1 MDGQTTVGDVFS
13 GEPVPLWAEE
23 RTWPLEVYEIAEEA
37 IEEEEEEEEEGGWE
51 GLPLLPAMSHSDEE
65 AAVAILAGVAALAFL
80 FLSGSKGGN
89 NNAE

>member
-1 MDGQTTVGDVFS
+1 MMDVQTTVGDVFS
-13 GEPVPLWAEE
+13 GEPVPLWGEE
-23 RTWPLEVYEIAEEA
+23 ETWPDEVYEIAQEA
-37 IEEEEEEEEEGGWE
+37 IEEEEEEGGWE

-80 FLSGSKGGN
+80 FLSGSKRGS

>member
-1 MDGQTTVGDVFS
+1 MDVQTTVGDVFS

-23 RTWPLEVYEIAEEA
+23 RTWPLEVDEIAEEA
-37 IEEEEEEEEEGGWE
+37 IEEEEGGWE

-65 AAVAILAGVAALAFL
+65 ATVAILAGVAALAFL
-80 FLSGSKGGN
+80 FLSGKEGS

>member
-1 MDGQTTVGDVFS
+1 MDVQTTVGDVFS
-13 GEPVPLWAEE
+13 GEPVPLWGEE
-23 RTWPLEVYEIAEEA
+23 RTWPLEVDEIAQEA
-37 IEEEEEEEEEGGWE
+37 IEEEEEEEEGGWE

-80 FLSGSKGGN
+80 FLSGSKGGS

>member
-13 GEPVPLWAEE
+13 GEPVPLWGEE
-23 RTWPLEVYEIAEEA
+23 TTWPLEVDEIAEEA
-37 IEEEEEEEEEGGWE
+37 IEEQEEEEEGGWE

-80 FLSGSKGGN
+80 FLSGSKEGSN
-89 NNAE
+89 NVE